1 MGKRWE
7 KPEMVHV
14 YVPSL
19 CTQKVSKLI
28 FVSLIFIYRLI
39 VSNYI

>member
-7 KPEMVHV
+7 KPEMVLV

-19 CTQKVSKLI
+19 CTQKLSKLI
-28 FVSLIFIYRLI
+28 FVSVFLLLILCNIYL
-39 VSNYI
+39 